1 MIAMGTF
8 NGCLI
13 SVALNFD
20 DVVEGFVWTRLQKF
34 YASLEARGTFSQNQI
49 ITFQWEMGR
58 IEQTLFANC

>member
-20 DVVEGFVWTRLQKF
+20 DVVEGFVWTRSQKF
-34 YASLEARGTFSQNQI
+34 HASLEARGTFSQN
-49 ITFQWEMGR
+49 
-58 IEQTLFANC
+58 